1 MRLEFTS
8 AKHPQMQ
15 RIGHRKFSPN
25 SYMLRASDAKHYPM
39 LLLHISDI
47 HFRAPDCINP
57 ALDADRP
64 YRTRMVQDARTRC
77 ETLGPVGAILMGGDI
92 AFKGDPQEYQAAFT
106 WFNELAEA
114 CGCPLERVFVIPG
127 NHDVDRGIIGRSP
140 ATRNAQ
146 HAIAQAASHRRER
159 ELRTQFSDAETGRS
173 LLAPLTAYNDFAKL
187 FSCQVYPPEHLYWKQ
202 DLPLEGGVHLRVH
215 GLTSTLLSGASGQ
228 DDTRESLYL
237 SPLQTVLDPVDDVV
251 NLAMCH
257 HPPDWFMDQDDVDD
271 AICARAAIHLF
282 GHKHR
287 QRVTQDSDYI
297 RFAAGAVN
305 PDRGE
310 IGWRPGYNLIRLQ
323 VTGTG
328 SDRVLEIEAHILEL
342 QSNPEQYR
350 PVLTRQGEPVVRH
363 RIAIPGRTQPPAPLQ
378 APASAATGNASTAVS
393 MADGDVEAAM
403 SNEDTRNLVFRF
415 WNLTISQRREITL
428 ALGLIDEEELR
439 LPEPERYGR
448 ALLRGGERGLLD
460 ALAREIT
467 RLEAR

>member
-1 MRLEFTS
+1 
-8 AKHPQMQ
+8 
-15 RIGHRKFSPN
+15 
-25 SYMLRASDAKHYPM
+25 M

-47 HFRAPDCINP
+47 HFRAPDCMNP

-64 YRTRMVQDARTRC
+64 YRTRLVQDARERSRV
-77 ETLGPVGAILMGGDI
+77 LGPVGAILIGGDI

-114 CGCPLERVFVIPG
+114 CGCPLERMFVIPG
-127 NHDVDRGIIGRSP
+127 NHDVDRGIINRSP
-140 ATRNAQ
+140 GTRNAQ
-146 HAIAQAASHRRER
+146 QAIDLAPSHRRER
-159 ELRTQFSDAETGRS
+159 ELRTQFSDAETGRA
-173 LLAPLTAYNDFAKL
+173 LLAPLAAYNDFAKL

-202 DLPLEGGVHLRVH
+202 DLPLEGGVHLRIH
-215 GLTSTLLSGASGQ
+215 GLTSTLLSGAGGQ

-237 SPLQTVLDPVDDVV
+237 SPLQTVLDPDDDVV
-251 NLAMCH
+251 NLVLCH
-257 HPPDWFMDQDDVDD
+257 HPPDWFMDQDDVDG

-287 QRVTQDSDYI
+287 QRVTQDPDFI

-305 PDRGE
+305 PDRYE

-328 SDRVLEIEAHILEL
+328 ADRTLEVEAHLLEW

-363 RIAIPGRTQPPAPLQ
+363 NIAIPSQSQVRVPHDLPEAAAVWDTQIA
-378 APASAATGNASTAVS
+378 ASEAENA
-393 MADGDVEAAM
+393 DVEAAM
-403 SNEDTRNLVFRF
+403 SDEVTRNLVFRF
-415 WNLTISQRREITL
+415 WNLTVSQRREITL

-448 ALLRGGERGLLD
+448 ALFRAGERGLLE
-460 ALAREIT
+460 ALALEVA
-467 RLEAR
+467 RLETR